1 MVVCIHSLAFKLLEL
16 YRQANKTCQETCRGK
31 MFVCTGLK
39 GRSDGLN

>member
-16 YRQANKTCQETCRGK
+16 YRQANKTCQGK